1 MISLPI
7 EHVKVRSRSAEP
19 PVLNYAF
26 LDSASNT
33 TFCSR
38 QLRKRLTVYGE
49 QTTLSLITLGKQ
61 SSVMECRVFKREV
74 FDLNEQKF
82 IKLSTVFSTP

>member
-1 MISLPI
+1 MISLPN

-19 PVLNYAF
+19 PVLTYAF

-33 TFCSR
+33 TFCSQ
-38 QLRKRLTVYGE
+38 QLRLTVYGE
-49 QTTLSLITLGKQ
+49 QTTLLLITLGKQ